1 MYEVYVTL
9 GAIGGLTFFYYFYD
23 KRQEEKRYE
32 VLLEQYD
39 NVSIDSDLMRVFD
52 GEELENSILR

>member
-23 KRQEEKRYE
+23 KTQEEKKYE
-32 VLLEQYD
+32 VLLDQYD

>member
-23 KRQEEKRYE
+23 KKQEEKRYE